1 MSILVRFLPGFLIIP
16 KSCMAK
22 IAPIAYKAEAPL
34 KTPTALQHGYHNLIN
49 ILLLEIIITYFAKKY
64 IVFLSG

>member
-1 MSILVRFLPGFLIIP
+1 
-16 KSCMAK
+16 MAK

-49 ILLLEIIITYFAKKY
+49 VIRSYKILLLDQLIYILLLEIIITYDWVAA
-64 IVFLSG
+64 